1 MSSEN
6 FDPNAFIFDAST
18 DNFKELV
25 LSNSK
30 LGPVLVNFWSRKAG
44 PSFRLYPVLENL
56 ITVYTGA
63 FLLVNVDV
71 DEQRPI
77 ARDYAITSV
86 PTLKLFVKGRV
97 EETLFGYQHEADLRF
112 MLDQY
117 VASENDIIIHQALQL
132 FEQGETEQAYQQLG
146 RAALASPQYYKLPLT
161 IASLMRSE
169 GRFEEALKLLHSLPE
184 IAREK
189 PAAKRLI
196 IECEFADMAS
206 PVQDAEDLKPFVRDN
221 MDELPAVKLLA
232 AWHVTQGQLHE
243 ALSLFQ
249 HIMQQDRSFE
259 DDLGRR
265 SIVKILNLLEDGH
278 PLIKHYRDIIRKLN
292 N

>member
-1 MSSEN
+1 MPSEN
-6 FDPNAFIFDAST
+6 FNPDDFIFDANRESF
-18 DNFKELV
+18 DELV
-25 LSNSK
+25 LKNSA

-56 ITVYTGA
+56 ITLYSGA
-63 FLLVNVDV
+63 FLLVNIDV
-71 DEQRPI
+71 DEQRAI

-86 PTLKLFVKGRV
+86 PTLKLFVNGKV
-97 EETLFGYQHEADLRF
+97 EETLFGYQNESDLRF
-112 MLDQY
+112 LLDQY
-117 VASENDIIIHQALQL
+117 VASENDIIIHQALQRYQ
-132 FEQGETEQAYQQLG
+132 QGEAEEAYQQLG
-146 RAALASPQYYKLPLT
+146 RAALASPHYYKLPLT

-169 GRFEEALKLLHSLPE
+169 GRFEEALKLLNSLPD

-189 PAAKRLI
+189 PAARRLI
-196 IECEFADMAS
+196 VECEFAAMAA
-206 PVQDAEDLKPFVRDN
+206 PVQDAEDLKPFVREN

-232 AWHVTQGQLHE
+232 AWHVTQGQVHE
-243 ALSLFQ
+243 ALKLFQ

-265 SIVKILNLLEDGH
+265 SIVKILSLIEDGH
-278 PLIKHYRDIIRKLN
+278 PLIKHYRDMIRKLN

>member
-6 FDPNAFIFDAST
+6 FDPNDFIFDANA
-18 DNFKELV
+18 DNFDQLV
-25 LSNSK
+25 LENSA

-56 ITVYTGA
+56 ITTYSGA
-63 FLLVNVDV
+63 FLLVNIDV
-71 DEQRPI
+71 DDQRSI
-77 ARDYAITSV
+77 ARDYSITSV
-86 PTLKLFVKGRV
+86 PTLKLFVKGKV
-97 EETLFGYQHEADLRF
+97 EQTLFGYQNESDLRF
-112 MLDQY
+112 LLDQY
-117 VASENDIIIHQALQL
+117 VASENDIIIHRALQL
-132 FEQGETEQAYQQLG
+132 FEQGKAEQAYQQLG
-146 RAALASPQYYKLPLT
+146 RAALTSPQYYKLPLT

-169 GRFEEALKLLHSLPE
+169 GRYEEALKLLNSLPE

-189 PAAKRLI
+189 AIAKRLI
-196 IECEFADMAS
+196 IECEFSSMAA
-206 PVQDAEDLKPFVRDN
+206 PVQDAEDLKPFVREN

-232 AWHVTQGQLHE
+232 AWHVTQGQVHE
-243 ALSLFQ
+243 ALQLFEQ
-249 HIMQQDRSFE
+249 IMQQDRTFE

-265 SIVKILNLLEDGH
+265 SIVKILSLIEDGH